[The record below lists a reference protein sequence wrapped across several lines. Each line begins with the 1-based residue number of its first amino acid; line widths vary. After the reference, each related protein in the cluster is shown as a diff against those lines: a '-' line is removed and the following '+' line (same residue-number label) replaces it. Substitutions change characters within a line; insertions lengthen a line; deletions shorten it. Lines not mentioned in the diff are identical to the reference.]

1 MIDKNAQ
8 NAQPEMEQRRK
19 SSTSQQEPDS
29 WHSKNYED
37 TFGLSSLDDIVKE
50 NDEVDKNI
58 EALTRKQEQ
67 LTNSLTD
74 DQGKMDVI
82 EAGTC
87 HRLQPQFIPA
97 SLLMVMSEMDNAQ
110 I

>member
-1 MIDKNAQ
+1 M
-8 NAQPEMEQRRK
+8 
-19 SSTSQQEPDS
+19 
-29 WHSKNYED
+29 
-37 TFGLSSLDDIVKE
+37 KE

-58 EALTRKQEQ
+58 EALTKKQEQ

-110 I
+110 AEEDTQKDAELDVPNKPAPKPTEFIIDDGEYDDAPHEQQA